1 MVEPGCTAIVK
12 HILKRHPVHST
23 LHSEHSCSPEF
34 PCRMSSVQSSADH
47 DRFRCASE
55 GQPWLVIAAAVE
67 NREVLLWSFV
77 QMRSGWS
84 YHNKLNQHQWMRRDI
99 LGKPSG
105 MTLNQLWDL
114 RVYWFTVHCQDE
126 DEMSSTIRRGRRR
139 LGGLGQPK
147 CLVDE
152 ATRFSNPLTDG
163 PSQHNSLGTQS
174 PGKAEESNLTALSE
188 TGTWHFRHF
197 RDQYQ

>member
-1 MVEPGCTAIVK
+1 MVEQGCTAIVK

-23 LHSEHSCSPEF
+23 FHSEHSCSPEF

-67 NREVLLWSFV
+67 NRAFCDLLCRWGLDEVITTSWSNTNECGV
-77 QMRSGWS
+77 
-84 YHNKLNQHQWMRRDI
+84 I
-99 LGKPSG
+99 LGKPSD
-105 MTLNQLWDL
+105 MILNQLWDL
-114 RVYWFTVHCQDE
+114 RVCWFTVHCQDE
-126 DEMSSTIRRGRRR
+126 DEMSSTIRCGRRR